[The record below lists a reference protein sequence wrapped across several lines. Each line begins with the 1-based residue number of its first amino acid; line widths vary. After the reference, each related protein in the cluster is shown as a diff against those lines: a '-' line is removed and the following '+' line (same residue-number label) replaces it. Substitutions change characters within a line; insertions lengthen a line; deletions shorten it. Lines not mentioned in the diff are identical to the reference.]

1 MMAHRWSRWASRSWI
16 SSCTDGSLLGGEKQK
31 QFSQASLKLAQP
43 SKAPANSVLHMA
55 IRSEGLSKLEQQ
67 DETQAL
73 TMSFTHVS

>member
-1 MMAHRWSRWASRSWI
+1 MGQQVLDLLLHRW
-16 SSCTDGSLLGGEKQK
+16 LPLGGEKQK

-67 DETQAL
+67 DAIQAL

>member
-1 MMAHRWSRWASRSWI
+1 MAPF
-16 SSCTDGSLLGGEKQK
+16 GGEKQK

-67 DETQAL
+67 DATQAL